1 MCRPARRI
9 FRRIY
14 RTPIS
19 RILTAGIFAAAVI
32 PATACNKLFPD
43 SDKSPTAPSGP
54 PTSGSTI
61 VYTAIGASDANG
73 IGSSFPCV
81 PFTDCP
87 NGKGYVPVAAGTLK
101 SQGFTMTLRN
111 LGIPTAVIGSDFQSL
126 GRQYGRTVEGNFI
139 EHEMPFV
146 LPSSTLVTIFAGGN
160 EVNTITAALGGG
172 AGDPDPIA
180 YIDAQARA
188 FGADYATL
196 LTGVRDLAS
205 SARII
210 AVNVPNMAGLP
221 YLASAASAQRQAAQR
236 AAVAM
241 SRSVNALVAQ
251 GVVVID
257 AMCDSRT
264 YQPSNYSSD
273 GLHPNDAGYAFLADE
288 IVRAVTSTSYPQPQ
302 ASCASMTLV
311 P

>member
-1 MCRPARRI
+1 M
-9 FRRIY
+9 
-14 RTPIS
+14 
-19 RILTAGIFAAAVI
+19 FAAAAAPS
-32 PATACNKLFPD
+32 PACSKLFPD

-54 PTSGSTI
+54 PAGGSTI

-101 SQGFTMTLRN
+101 SQGFTVTLRN
-111 LGIPTAVIGSDFQSL
+111 LGIPTAVIGPDFQNL
-126 GRQYGRTVEGNFI
+126 GRQYGRTIEGNFI
-139 EHEMPFV
+139 DQEMPFV
-146 LPSSTLVTIFAGGN
+146 LPSSTLVTIFAGAN
-160 EVNTITAALGGG
+160 EVNTVTAALGGG
-172 AGDPDPIA
+172 AGGADPVA

-196 LTGVRDLAS
+196 LTGVRDLAPG
-205 SARII
+205 ARII

-221 YLASAASAQRQAAQR
+221 FLAGAGSTQRQAAQR
-236 AAVAM
+236 ASVAM
-241 SRSVNALVAQ
+241 SRAVNGLVSQ
-251 GVVVID
+251 DVTVID
-257 AMCDSRT
+257 VMCDSRS
-264 YQPSNYSSD
+264 YQASNYSAD
-273 GLHPNDAGYAFLADE
+273 GLHPNDAGYAFLADQ

-302 ASCASMTLV
+302 SSCASMTLV